1 MSGEHH
7 FERAAL
13 VVNTASRAGASAYA
27 AARER
32 LRELGIPLADFYP
45 VTDAARL
52 PEVFHHVATDG
63 NDLVI
68 VGGGDGSLSTAVDFL
83 ADHHVTLGV
92 LPLGTANDFART
104 LHIPRD
110 VGAACDTIAH
120 GKVVDI
126 DLGQVGDN
134 QFVNVAQVGLAV
146 GVTEALS
153 PRLKRWL
160 GPLAYPLAA
169 GVAYRRHQAFTA
181 WLDFPDDD
189 HEPLKLDDLL
199 QVAIGNGRYYGGGYA
214 VSPTAGIDDHTLDV
228 YAIPVGRLR
237 DHLDI
242 ARFLRDGSFVKH
254 RDVVH
259 LTTRRMRLRTEPE
272 QRINV
277 DGEVVAA
284 TPQEFAV
291 RRNAIDVLIPQHSTA
306 ARQDR
311 GGRDRRWRIPSRHAS
326 RLRPPQR

>member
-1 MSGEHH
+1 MSEGHR

-27 AARER
+27 TARER
-32 LRELGIPLADFYP
+32 LRELGVPVADFYP

-52 PEVFHHVATDG
+52 PEVFQHVADHG

-104 LHIPRD
+104 LHIPDD
-110 VGAACDTIAH
+110 VKAACDTIAH
-120 GKVVDI
+120 GKIVDI
-126 DLGQVGDN
+126 DLGLVGDN
-134 QFVNVAQVGLAV
+134 AFVNVASVGLAV

-153 PRLKRWL
+153 PTLKRRL
-160 GPLAYPLAA
+160 GPLAYPIAA
-169 GVAYRRHQAFTA
+169 AVAYRRHQPFTA
-181 WLDFPDDD
+181 WLEFPDED
-189 HEPLKLDDLL
+189 HDQLELDGLL
-199 QVAIGNGRYYGGGYA
+199 QVAVGNGRYYGGGYA

-228 YAIPVGRLR
+228 YAIPAGRLR
-237 DHLDI
+237 DHITI

-254 RDVVH
+254 RDVVN
-259 LTTRRMRLRTEPE
+259 LATRRLRLRTEPE

-277 DGEVVAA
+277 DGEVVGS
-284 TPQEFAV
+284 TPTEFTM

-306 ARQDR
+306 ARRDKAR
-311 GGRDRRWRIPSRHAS
+311 GARRRKGSRRRRTLPA
-326 RLRPPQR
+326 L